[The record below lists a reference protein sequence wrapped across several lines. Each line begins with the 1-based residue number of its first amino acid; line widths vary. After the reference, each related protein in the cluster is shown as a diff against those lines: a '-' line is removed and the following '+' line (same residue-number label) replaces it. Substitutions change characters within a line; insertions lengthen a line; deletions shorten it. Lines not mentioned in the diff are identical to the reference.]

1 MVRGK
6 GLENTIFRR
15 IVAVFLI
22 AIIPLYL
29 LGMSLYNWGLNA
41 IQREI
46 QNTQSSQV
54 KFYLNNLESD
64 IRRTQ
69 DLLYDTL
76 NDEDLNQL
84 AILPESMDN
93 YRKSKAILRIQN
105 RLDALKNSSSLID
118 DVKAYIPALNK
129 IISANDAL
137 LPMEDTAYKETA
149 ERVLNYDEANRQ
161 LVMRQ
166 SFPLKDTIEQ
176 LDPQFV
182 IDITFSMSR
191 IEQNLAQLNYYD
203 DSGIVLY
210 DQAQSYTIE
219 SGADSGSMAERLSG
233 IGRPPAA
240 DTANPTQV
248 TVDDRRYITVSAG
261 SEFLDVKLVKYVSF
275 RTVFAS
281 LTVYSWMF
289 WLFSGISLAA
299 ILLIGAFTYRKIHR
313 PMQKLINSFRK
324 LEQGY
329 FHVEIQHRTNDEFKY
344 LYQKFNAM
352 TENIRLLIDQVYN
365 QKILAQRSELRQLQA
380 QINPH
385 FLYNSFFILKTM
397 ARNEDF
403 ERIESF
409 TDHLGE
415 YFRFITRND
424 TDEVPLADEIEHAR
438 AYANI
443 QLMRFYHR
451 VEMSFGDLPQRH
463 ASTIVPRL
471 IVQPLIENAFEHGMK
486 RKKQGGLIAIRFEQS
501 EPRRL
506 TIVVEDNGDDGEPEK
521 LARLLSMNE
530 ERTETTTALVN
541 IKRRLEIKF
550 ESSPLLN
557 VDRSELGG
565 LRISLHIPLTDEV
578 THV

>member
-1 MVRGK
+1 MVLGK
-6 GLENTIFRR
+6 GLKNTIFSR

-46 QNTQSSQV
+46 QNTLNSQV
-54 KFYLNNLESD
+54 TFYLNDFESD

-84 AILPESMDN
+84 AILPDSMDN
-93 YRKSKAILRIQN
+93 YQMSKAILRVQN

-118 DVKAYIPALNK
+118 DVKAYIPALDR
-129 IISANDAL
+129 IVSANEAL
-137 LPMEDTAYKETA
+137 LPLNGTAYKTTT

-166 SFPLKDTIEQ
+166 SYPLKDTIEQ

-182 IDITFSMSR
+182 IDISFSMSR
-191 IEQNLAQLNYYD
+191 IEQNLAQLNYYE
-203 DSGIVLY
+203 DSGLVLY
-210 DQAQSYTIE
+210 DRAQTYTIASGAE
-219 SGADSGSMAERLSG
+219 SGPMAERLSG
-233 IGRPPAA
+233 TEWKPAA
-240 DTANPTQV
+240 GDANPGNV
-248 TVDDRRYITVSAG
+248 TMNDRRYITVSAG
-261 SEFLDVKLVKYVSF
+261 SEFLDVALVKYVSF
-275 RTVFAS
+275 RTIFAN

-313 PMQKLINSFRK
+313 PMLKLINSFRK

-329 FHVEIQHRTNDEFKY
+329 FHVEIQHRANDEFKY
-344 LYQKFNAM
+344 LYLKFNSM

-397 ARNEDF
+397 ARNEEF

-424 TDEVPLADEIEHAR
+424 ADEVPLTDEVEHAR

-451 VEMSFGDLPQRH
+451 VELSFGDLPRRY
-463 ASTIVPRL
+463 AGTIVPRL

-486 RKKQGGLIAIRFEQS
+486 RKKQGGLIAVRFEQTQ
-501 EPRRL
+501 PGRL
-506 TIVVEDNGDDGEPEK
+506 TIVVEDNGDDAEPEK

-530 ERTETTTALVN
+530 GQTETTALVN
-541 IKRRLEIKF
+541 IKRRLEIKY
-550 ESSPLLN
+550 ESAPLLTA
-557 VDRSELGG
+557 DRSELGG
-565 LRISLHIPLTDEV
+565 LRISLHIPILDEV
-578 THV
+578 DHV